1 MKQLMALFL
10 VLMLLL
16 SLAGCGKTKPKGD
29 GEDQGKDDTA
39 VETDPKEEEGG
50 LRHIRVMKGSGY
62 LEEWDENYNL
72 LCDATWEDIALVDD
86 YPQLSAVLF
95 ELNTDQSVGAY
106 SFVEE
111 WLPYAEEQ
119 CAENPE
125 YFGGYTS
132 SSAYSIRRAD
142 SLIFSI
148 REDVGSYTGGVH
160 SNYGVVSWN
169 FDTATGEKLTLD
181 NVLTGME
188 GLNEILCEKLRAK
201 YPLVS
206 FESLEMILADYTP
219 ESYTWTLD
227 YQGITFYFSPY
238 EIASFAAGL
247 MTVNIWFDEM
257 PELFCEE
264 YTMAPEG
271 GYAMA
276 LPYYY
281 ETEVDLAAGD
291 SVRDTI
297 SYWTYEDEYGAMS
310 LTVSLNGQ
318 EYTEESWSTFSVEP
332 YLVCVEENFYLYVEG
347 YAGND
352 YRVLYVYDLA
362 GGEIEL
368 MDEFS
373 NAGFVRVWEE
383 NAGIDGIYYTVLF
396 NDPSEFILGSKC
408 DLLGTKT
415 AYRNYNVDADGTL
428 LPLSDVY
435 ELDQDL
441 EPIVSVVSL
450 DVIILPE
457 NKVET
462 VPAGTEFSFLR
473 TDNESYVDLKMED
486 GRECRIEFEEID
498 YTSCINGV
506 PEWECFENL
515 MYAG

>member
-1 MKQLMALFL
+1 MKKDVLHDGGDPMGAAIYDFHKNGSAGVLKVYSSEFDDDEIPVRDLFR
-10 VLMLLL
+10 
-16 SLAGCGKTKPKGD
+16 S
-29 GEDQGKDDTA
+29 
-39 VETDPKEEEGG
+39 
-50 LRHIRVMKGSGY
+50 
-62 LEEWDENYNL
+62 
-72 LCDATWEDIALVDD
+72 
-86 YPQLSAVLF
+86 
-95 ELNTDQSVGAY
+95 
-106 SFVEE
+106 
-111 WLPYAEEQ
+111 
-119 CAENPE
+119 
-125 YFGGYTS
+125 
-132 SSAYSIRRAD
+132 
-142 SLIFSI
+142 
-148 REDVGSYTGGVH
+148 
-160 SNYGVVSWN
+160 
-169 FDTATGEKLTLD
+169 
-181 NVLTGME
+181 
-188 GLNEILCEKLRAK
+188 
-201 YPLVS
+201 
-206 FESLEMILADYTP
+206 
-219 ESYTWTLD
+219 
-227 YQGITFYFSPY
+227 
-238 EIASFAAGL
+238 
-247 MTVNIWFDEM
+247 FDEM

-428 LPLSDVY
+428 RPLSDIY